1 MPDPSSNPRN
11 VPKQTATARTGK
23 TYLVVGGHGFLGSHV
38 VEALLHRGEDR
49 IRILDRAPSPL
60 FATETAAGRVT
71 FIHGDMLDPAC
82 VKKAC
87 QGVDTVFH
95 TAAAVN
101 FWSDLPFEHEPIYAV
116 NVKGTENVIAACL
129 ENGVKQLL
137 HTSSS
142 SVVLPH
148 DVMRRPLALADES
161 TPYPSAPFLCHYI
174 KTKAEAEQRVRA
186 ANGQQELLTAAV
198 RPGGLYGPR
207 DPLITPTFAAG
218 LPSAGLRDTIVDHI
232 YVENV
237 VHAFLLLEQ
246 RLVPG
251 SPVCGQAYFITN
263 YSDPSSPDTH
273 AADRSCYE
281 FGTRFAAA
289 FGHRLRM
296 APQSLLSALAWVSQT
311 AAWASRGRIG
321 RHIGPLQ
328 KLRPASLALSR
339 ATYYF
344 THRKATAD
352 FGYQPLYS
360 VAEGIAITVE
370 HFRRHASS
378 SASS

>member
-1 MPDPSSNPRN
+1 MSDLSRHIPRN
-11 VPKQTATARTGK
+11 VPKQAATARTGK

-49 IRILDRAPSPL
+49 IRVLDRAPSAL
-60 FATETAAGRVT
+60 FSAEVADGRVT
-71 FIHGDMLDPAC
+71 FIHGDMLDLEC

-101 FWSDLPFEHEPIYAV
+101 FWSDLPFEHDPIYAV
-116 NVKGTENVIAACL
+116 NVKGTENVIAGCL
-129 ENGVKQLL
+129 AGGVKQLL

-142 SVVLPH
+142 SVVVPH
-148 DVMRRPLALADES
+148 DVMRRPLVLADES

-174 KTKAEAEQRVRA
+174 KTKVEAEQRVRE
-186 ANGQQELLTAAV
+186 ANGRQDLLTAAV

-218 LPSAGLRDTIVDHI
+218 LPCAGLPETVVDHI

-237 VHAFLLLEQ
+237 VHAFLLMEQ

-251 SPVCGQAYFITN
+251 SQVCGQAYFVTN
-263 YSDPSSPDTH
+263 YSDPSP
-273 AADRSCYE
+273 ADPVNERACYE
-281 FGTRFAAA
+281 FSTRFARA
-289 FGHRLRM
+289 FGRPLRS
-296 APQSLLSALAWVSQT
+296 APQSVLTMLAWMSQQFT
-311 AAWASRGRIG
+311 WASRGRLG
-321 RHIGPLQ
+321 KHLRGLE

-339 ATYYF
+339 GTYYF
-344 THRKATAD
+344 SHRKATAD

-360 VAEGIAITVE
+360 ADEGIAITV
-370 HFRRHASS
+370 RHYLNQASGRS
-378 SASS
+378 

>member
-1 MPDPSSNPRN
+1 MSKPSKSIPRN
-11 VPKQTATARTGK
+11 IPKQAATTSRTGK

-49 IRILDRAPSPL
+49 IRVLDRAPSTL
-60 FATETAAGRVT
+60 FAAEVASGSVT
-71 FIHGDMLDPAC
+71 FIHGDMLDAAC
-82 VKKAC
+82 VKRAC

-101 FWSDLPFEHEPIYAV
+101 FWSDLPFEHAPIYAV

-142 SVVLPH
+142 SVVVPH
-148 DVMRRPLALADES
+148 DVLRRPLVLADES
-161 TPYPSAPFLCHYI
+161 TPYPSAPYLCHYI
-174 KTKAEAEQRVRA
+174 KTKVEAEQRVRE
-186 ANGQQELLTAAV
+186 ANGRQELLTAAV

-218 LPSAGLRDTIVDHI
+218 LPCAGLPETVVDHI

-251 SPVCGQAYFITN
+251 SPVCGQAYFVTN
-263 YSDPSSPDTH
+263 YSDPSPE
-273 AADRSCYE
+273 DRVNERACYE
-281 FGTRFAAA
+281 FSARFASA
-289 FGHRLRM
+289 FGYRLRA
-296 APQSLLSALAWVSQT
+296 APHSLLSMLAWLSQKFT
-311 AAWASRGRIG
+311 WASRGRLGG
-321 RHIGPLQ
+321 RLGPLE

-339 ATYYF
+339 GTYYF
-344 THRKATAD
+344 SHRKATAD

-360 VAEGIAITVE
+360 AAEGIEITVG
-370 HFRRHASS
+370 HFLRQ
-378 SASS
+378 SARGT